1 MAFFNSGANPQ
12 VMNSAA
18 SASVAERMGFLKKV
32 YGLLTVSLLVAVVG
46 ANIGTSLNPGLMLP
60 LFIAQL
66 VMIFVAMGVRRKPY
80 WNLAALFGFTGL
92 SGLTLGPVMLVYD
105 AAVIQEALVLTLII
119 FTSLTAYVFVSKKDF
134 SFLSGFL
141 ITGLVIVI
149 IGSLLNAFIFQ
160 SPMGEFVI
168 SAGGVLLFSG
178 FILYDTSNIL
188 RNYDVRD
195 YTSATLSLYLDVL
208 NLFLFLLRLLS
219 GGRD

>member
-1 MAFFNSGANPQ
+1 MEYFNSRAQPQ
-12 VMNSAA
+12 VPNSAA
-18 SASVAERMGFLKKV
+18 SAGIAERMGFLKKV
-32 YGLLTVSLLVAVVG
+32 YGLLTASLLVAVVG
-46 ANIGTSLNPGLMLP
+46 ANIGQTLNPGLLMP
-60 LFIAQL
+60 LFIAQI

-80 WNLAALFGFTGL
+80 WNVAALFGFTGL

-105 AAVIQEALVLTLII
+105 AAVIQEALLLTLVI
-119 FTSLTAYVFVSKKDF
+119 FGSLTMYVMISKKDF

-141 ITGLVIVI
+141 ITGLVVVI
-149 IGSLLNAFIFQ
+149 IGSLLNVFLFQ

-168 SAGGVLLFSG
+168 SAGGVVLFSG

-195 YTSATLSLYLDVL
+195 YTSATLALYLDVL